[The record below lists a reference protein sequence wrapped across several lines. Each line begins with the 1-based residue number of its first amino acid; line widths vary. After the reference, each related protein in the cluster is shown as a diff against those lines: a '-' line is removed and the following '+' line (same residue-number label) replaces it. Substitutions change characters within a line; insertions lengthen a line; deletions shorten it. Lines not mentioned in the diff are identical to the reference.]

1 MKHVPAVAHG
11 PTREALS
18 PGPVALVGAEDAGL
32 FQRAQSLAVEHVIW
46 AAAAGLH
53 PNDVLQAIRSQ
64 HQTGDWERVR
74 VEVARAAVEL
84 LREREGRSD
93 G

>member
-1 MKHVPAVAHG
+1 MSRVPAAGHIQ
-11 PTREALS
+11 ALQ
-18 PGPVALVGAEDAGL
+18 GPVPLDSAADADL
-32 FQRAQSLAVEHVIW
+32 FQRAQSMAVEHVIW
-46 AAAAGLH
+46 AASVGLH

-84 LREREGRSD
+84 LRAREGLAH

>member
-1 MKHVPAVAHG
+1 M
-11 PTREALS
+11 R
-18 PGPVALVGAEDAGL
+18 GPVALDRPADADL

-53 PNDVLQAIRSQ
+53 PNDVLQAIRSR

-84 LREREGRSD
+84 LRERGH